1 MKEIA
6 FYHHSKVYFDIVQI
20 GAGGNGGYIT
30 QRLSKLLSSI
40 HRLNDGKTKF
50 SYQIIDQDIVEDSNL
65 QRQPFLP
72 KDIGKNKAQVLA
84 SRYGKAYQIPVF
96 HREQFVESVEE
107 LENSFASNHDELT
120 TLLEAQ
126 EFHVYK
132 ILIGAVDNHA
142 SRKIMHEYFSKN
154 GNIVYIDCG
163 VDGVLAEGTDEE
175 KAKSG
180 YSGHCVCGVRIKDV
194 ELGSV
199 CDVYPDILE
208 DQESLLPTQS
218 CGQRVVY
225 QPQRMQANE
234 FAALITMGY
243 LNQIIAERKLYHW
256 YTNFNSLLHS
266 SRPVLI
272 P

>member
-6 FYHHSKVYFDIVQI
+6 FCRHGKVYFDIVQI

-40 HRLNDGKTKF
+40 IRLNDNNTKF
-50 SYQIIDQDIVEDSNL
+50 SYQIIDQDIVEEGNL

-72 KDIGKNKAQVLA
+72 KDIGKNKAKVLA

-96 HREQFVESVEE
+96 HREQFIES
-107 LENSFASNHDELT
+107 LDELKEIFAT
-120 TLLEAQ
+120 NNDDLSTLLGVQ
-126 EFHVYK
+126 GFQIYK

-142 SRKIMHEYFSKN
+142 SRKIMHEYFSTN
-154 GNIVYIDCG
+154 TGIIYIDCG

-208 DQESLLPTQS
+208 DKESLLPTQS

-256 YTNFNSLLHS
+256 HTNFNSLLNS